1 MSQRKGLTK
10 LQGFRRCLP
19 CFDSVFKNGVNIYSP
34 DSKIA
39 AKAGDETTMPK
50 TKIIEDP
57 IQNQLLAAL
66 PKSEFEKIRP
76 FLEPVILKRGEVLWE
91 ADEKNRYIYFPNTAM
106 ICLLYETEDGQS
118 IEVGV
123 IGRQGLVGIATY
135 MGDARVSNRVVV
147 QRGGIAYR
155 MKGKDVMKEFS
166 ECGDFQDILMCYA
179 QSLITQISQTA
190 ICNRLHSIEQQ
201 LCRWLLIN
209 HDHQQTKTFLMTHDQ
224 ISNLLGVRRESI
236 SMAAEHLKD
245 RRLIEYSRGNITLLD
260 RKGIFASA
268 CECYRVVREQYD
280 RMLSKYVSIHGS

>member
-1 MSQRKGLTK
+1 
-10 LQGFRRCLP
+10 
-19 CFDSVFKNGVNIYSP
+19 
-34 DSKIA
+34 
-39 AKAGDETTMPK
+39 MPK
-50 TKIIEDP
+50 TSIIEGP
-57 IQNQLLAAL
+57 LQNQLLAAL

-76 FLEPVILKRGEVLWE
+76 ALEPVTLERGEILWE
-91 ADEKNRYIYFPNTAM
+91 AEERNQYVYFPNTAM

-135 MGDARVSNRVVV
+135 MGDARASNRVVV
-147 QRGGIAYR
+147 QRGGGAYR

-190 ICNRLHSIEQQ
+190 ICNRLHSVEQQ

-224 ISNLLGVRRESI
+224 IANLLGVRRESI
-236 SMAAEHLKD
+236 SMAAEHLED
-245 RRLIEYSRGNITLLD
+245 RGLIECSRGKITLLD
-260 RKGIFASA
+260 RKGIVAAA
-268 CECYRVVREQYD
+268 CECYWVVKEQYD
-280 RMLSKYVSIHGS
+280 RMVAQGLGELDKSGIAELTFKNRHKHSGDHV

>member
-1 MSQRKGLTK
+1 M
-10 LQGFRRCLP
+10 
-19 CFDSVFKNGVNIYSP
+19 
-34 DSKIA
+34 
-39 AKAGDETTMPK
+39 
-50 TKIIEDP
+50 
-57 IQNQLLAAL
+57 

-76 FLEPVILKRGEVLWE
+76 ALEPVTLERGEVLWE
-91 ADEKNRYIYFPNTAM
+91 AEERNQYVYFPSTAM

-135 MGDARVSNRVVV
+135 MGAARVSNRVVV
-147 QRGGIAYR
+147 QLGGGAYR

-236 SMAAEHLKD
+236 SMAAEHLED
-245 RRLIEYSRGNITLLD
+245 RGLIEISRGKITLIN
-260 RKGIFASA
+260 REGIVAA
-268 CECYRVVREQYD
+268 GCECYWVVKEQYD

>member
-1 MSQRKGLTK
+1 
-10 LQGFRRCLP
+10 
-19 CFDSVFKNGVNIYSP
+19 VNIYSP
-34 DSKIA
+34 DLKIA

-91 ADEKNRYIYFPNTAM
+91 ADEKNRYIYFPNTAV
-106 ICLLYETEDGQS
+106 ICLLYETEDGRS
-118 IEVGV
+118 IEVGI

-135 MGDARVSNRVVV
+135 MGDALVSNRVVV
-147 QRGGIAYR
+147 QRGGGAYR
-155 MKGKDVMKEFS
+155 MKGTDVMKEFS

-190 ICNRLHSIEQQ
+190 ICNRLHSVEQQ

-209 HDHQQTKTFLMTHDQ
+209 HEHQQTKTFLMTHDQ

-236 SMAAEHLKD
+236 SMAAERLKD
-245 RRLIEYSRGNITLLD
+245 RHLIEYSRGNITLLD
-260 RKGIFASA
+260 RKGIAASA
-268 CECYRVVREQYD
+268 CECYGVVMEQYD
-280 RMLSKYVSIHGS
+280 RMLSKFVSIHGS